1 MKNEVCGICK
11 DCKRQ
16 KWCIS
21 GSRGIQCNYY
31 ISIKAER
38 EKQRKEYQDEI
49 IRNFKQLSDIV

>member
-1 MKNEVCGICK
+1 MIYNVYGICK

-38 EKQRKEYQDEI
+38 QKRNEEYQNKILESLKSGKI
-49 IRNFKQLSDIV
+49 

>member
-1 MKNEVCGICK
+1 MRNELYGICK

-38 EKQRKEYQDEI
+38 QRLRKEYQDEI
-49 IRNFKQLSDIV
+49 IRNLKSVQ

>member
-1 MKNEVCGICK
+1 MKNEVCGICM

-16 KWCIS
+16 KWCVS
-21 GSRGIQCNYY
+21 SSRGIQCNCY

-49 IRNFKQLSDIV
+49 IRNLKSVQ